1 MAGNKPRYVVLVPGA
16 DSLTFEEDCTA
27 AIERGFSV
35 VELTLPPFAGH
46 PIDDRMAHFDA
57 IADRIVD
64 AIENIRDKAPDARI
78 AVIGRNNGGGQLA
91 WALARGIRV
100 GAAVLVGAIPEISLY
115 RKQSQSASAVTF
127 RNTLADEA
135 EFAKIDDMKPL
146 DIVASSKHW
155 AISKCL
161 MQFGQNDPYI
171 DDTADDAAERL
182 AKQYRIEWL
191 NDDHA
196 MVSPISLQQR
206 WDYIEAELN

>member
-1 MAGNKPRYVVLVPGA
+1 M
-16 DSLTFEEDCTA
+16 TF
-27 AIERGFSV
+27 
-35 VELTLPPFAGH
+35 P
-46 PIDDRMAHFDA
+46 
-57 IADRIVD
+57 
-64 AIENIRDKAPDARI
+64 
-78 AVIGRNNGGGQLA
+78 
-91 WALARGIRV
+91 
-100 GAAVLVGAIPEISLY
+100 
-115 RKQSQSASAVTF
+115 
-127 RNTLADEA
+127 NTLADEA
-135 EFAKIDDMKPL
+135 ELAKIDDMKPL

-171 DDTADDAAERL
+171 DETADDAAERL